1 MVMIRVVGIGP
12 GDLHYG
18 LLGQEAWFQEADLI
32 LGSQRHL
39 DTLPQNFR
47 QKGQVAPKKLA
58 DLKAYLHQQPEG
70 RRIVFLVSG
79 DPLVYGLGK
88 WLTENF
94 PGQVL
99 LEPGISSMQYLA
111 SRLALPM
118 NDAYLSSSHAKQP
131 NFDFLLSLPKVFLV
145 TDQQLGPYQIAQE
158 VVKRGLRKTV
168 VIGENLSYPDEKV
181 SISSAEQVEDRPY
194 KMNVVVIIDE
204 GFAFFTNKSTND

>member
-1 MVMIRVVGIGP
+1 MIRVVGIGP

-39 DTLPQNFR
+39 DILPQKFR
-47 QKGQVAPKKLA
+47 QKGQVAPKKLV
-58 DLKAYLHQQPEG
+58 DLKVYLLEQPEEKQ
-70 RRIVFLVSG
+70 IVYLVSG

-94 PGQVL
+94 PGQVF

-131 NFDFLLSLPKVFLV
+131 DFDLLLSLPKVFLV
-145 TDQQLGPYQIAQE
+145 TDQQFGPYQIAQE
-158 VVKRGLRKTV
+158 VVKRGLRKTL
-168 VIGENLSYPDEKV
+168 VIGENLSYADEKI
-181 SISSAEQVEDRPY
+181 SIYSAEQVEERTY
-194 KMNVVVIIDE
+194 NMNVVVIVDE
-204 GFAFFTNKSTND
+204 GFTFLANKSTDD